1 MRKGD
6 TILFEHP
13 PAVIGWGS
21 AAGKK
26 ESEGPLSAEF
36 DAL

>member
-6 TILFEHP
+6 TIFFEQA

-26 ESEGPLSAEF
+26 GTEGALSPEIG
-36 DAL
+36 AL